1 MRLFE
6 FAQDD
11 PLRVKLTAVASQ
23 LESRFKN
30 QNQPLPLD
38 FFLDILRKSDIAVDE
53 EDIYDIINSKESKK
67 QDISFTIMVI
77 EYESILFAVQIDRFI
92 ESIKP
97 EEEEE
102 KSDSTISNQQESI
115 CIRAI

>member
-30 QNQPLPLD
+30 QDQPLPLEL
-38 FFLDILRKSDIAVDE
+38 FLDILRKSHVAVSED
-53 EDIYDIINSKESKK
+53 DIYDIIKKEPLVNIIDSIEGGNIVFKGQSGAQGEENGPDENQKTLQAMASKQTSK
-67 QDISFTIMVI
+67 F
-77 EYESILFAVQIDRFI
+77 
-92 ESIKP
+92 
-97 EEEEE
+97 
-102 KSDSTISNQQESI
+102 
-115 CIRAI
+115 

>member
-38 FFLDILRKSDIAVDE
+38 FFLDILSYLYLVK
-53 EDIYDIINSKESKK
+53 
-67 QDISFTIMVI
+67 
-77 EYESILFAVQIDRFI
+77 VQFFF
-92 ESIKP
+92 
-97 EEEEE
+97 
-102 KSDSTISNQQESI
+102 
-115 CIRAI
+115 

>member
-11 PLRVKLTAVASQ
+11 PLRVKLTAVSSQ

-38 FFLDILRKSDIAVDE
+38 LFLEILRKSDIAVDE
-53 EDIYDIINSKESKK
+53 DDIYDLIKKEPLVNIIDSIEGGNVIFKGQSGAEGEENGPDENQKTLQAMASKQASK
-67 QDISFTIMVI
+67 F
-77 EYESILFAVQIDRFI
+77 
-92 ESIKP
+92 
-97 EEEEE
+97 
-102 KSDSTISNQQESI
+102 
-115 CIRAI
+115 